1 MTSQTAIGSELRHEI
16 GATGRFVLRVP
27 SGDVRIVGT
36 DSTEAIVRD
45 RNGHDLA
52 ERFEI
57 GRGAGSLELVS
68 KPRFGFTISI
78 DSRVW
83 GRGAPSLDIQLPA
96 RAEVTIQSASAEIE
110 TSGLLGP
117 KELRTAS
124 GDLVLEATGGK
135 LDLDAVSG
143 DVRIEASAALDL
155 RAKTISGDV
164 RVRAPRVTRFEL
176 ATTSGDVRLDAELAG
191 SGPFSIKSIS
201 GNVVLVSRGSF
212 QVEAQSITGDLVSE
226 VAHRRESFPGK
237 KLLSVGRSGPT
248 LAFKSV
254 SGDLHLVEAREQ
266 QVTAMTDDTETTTTT
281 EPTPA
286 GEPAEAARLEIL
298 RALERGE
305 IDVET
310 ATERLAALEE
320 A

>member
-1 MTSQTAIGSELRHEI
+1 MTSQTAIGAELRHEI
-16 GATGRFVLRVP
+16 GATGRLTLRVP

-36 DSTEAIVRD
+36 DSTEAIVRE

-68 KPRFGFTISI
+68 KPHFGFKISI
-78 DSRVW
+78 DNHVW

-96 RAEVTIQSASAEIE
+96 GAEVTIQSASAEIS
-110 TSGLLGP
+110 TTGLLGP

-135 LDLDAVSG
+135 LDLDSVSG

-191 SGPFSIKSIS
+191 AGPFSIKSIS
-201 GNVVLVSRGSF
+201 GDVVLVSRGSF

-281 EPTPA
+281 PTSA
-286 GEPAEAARLEIL
+286 SEPAETARLEIL
-298 RALERGE
+298 RALERGD
-305 IDVET
+305 IDVDT
-310 ATERLAALEE
+310 ATERLAALEK